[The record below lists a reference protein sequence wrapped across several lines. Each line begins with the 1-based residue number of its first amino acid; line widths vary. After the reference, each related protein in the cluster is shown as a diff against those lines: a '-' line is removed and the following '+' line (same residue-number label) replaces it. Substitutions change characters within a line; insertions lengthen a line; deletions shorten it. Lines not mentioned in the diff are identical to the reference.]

1 MNFGMNYFRADSGQF
16 EKPLLT
22 EPGVKSFFSGILKGC
37 SQIKSNHYNTVFNF
51 TMFIVFIL
59 MLGGILYFK
68 YKGKLTP
75 EEKERKQQQEK
86 QYILTKLNNTSAV
99 INMERK
105 NGGGNITTANLITDL
120 PGW

>member
-1 MNFGMNYFRADSGQF
+1 MNFGMNYFRTSTDQF

-37 SQIKSNHYNTVFNF
+37 NQVKANHYNTVFNL
-51 TMFIVFIL
+51 TMFIGFIL
-59 MLGGILYFK
+59 TLGGILYFK

-75 EEKERKQQQEK
+75 EEKERKKQQEK
-86 QYILTKLNNTSAV
+86 QYILTILNNVSAV